1 MRQISPVSRQRS
13 SLVARSPQIE
23 MPNLTTRDLNKL
35 AEMKTAFSA
44 YPNEDRIQSS
54 FEFPVPAVF
63 KAVLEVTYFAVPK
76 EQDQWSALGTN
87 NSQFMSEIASDCSV
101 LRTYSKINS
110 SSRT

>member
-1 MRQISPVSRQRS
+1 MAFVLIVGGSMRQISPVSRQRS

-63 KAVLEVTYFAVPK
+63 KAVLEVTYFASCPCIRFRF
-76 EQDQWSALGTN
+76 QT
-87 NSQFMSEIASDCSV
+87 
-101 LRTYSKINS
+101 
-110 SSRT
+110 